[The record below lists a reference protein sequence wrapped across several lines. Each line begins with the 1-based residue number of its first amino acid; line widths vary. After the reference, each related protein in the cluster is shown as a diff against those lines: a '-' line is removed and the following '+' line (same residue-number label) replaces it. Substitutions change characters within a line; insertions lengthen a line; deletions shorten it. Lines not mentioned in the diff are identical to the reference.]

1 MISKDN
7 QPIEQLDRILRGY
20 KPSARIGA
28 ELSKRAMIMFSG
40 PFAVGK
46 TTLMQSTKKI
56 SDDYSTTRSFTTRPC
71 RSPSEEENYRFIPH
85 DEENLQAIIR
95 KAANR
100 ELVQGMVHP
109 TTRFVYGSELADY
122 GDGSTALLDV
132 VPKAVEAIEQ
142 LPFRNSRIIEV
153 VALPDVWHS
162 RVTAR
167 GDQHDE
173 SDIQARIKEARY
185 NLKWALGRDDVV
197 WIDNSGDIEEA
208 TSYTLD
214 VIRGHA
220 VPSDRAR
227 LIGKEL
233 LRQISMMQME

>member
-1 MISKDN
+1 MASIDN
-7 QPIEQLDRILRGY
+7 QLVERLDEILREY
-20 KPSARIGA
+20 EPSEKICA
-28 ELSKRAMIMFSG
+28 ELSKRTIIMFAG

-46 TTLMQSTKKI
+46 TTLMQSVEKANNDCSRI
-56 SDDYSTTRSFTTRPC
+56 RGFTTRPC
-71 RSPSEEENYRFIPH
+71 QSSSEEENYRFVPH
-85 DEENLQAIIR
+85 NEENLQAIIR
-95 KAANR
+95 KAVNR

-122 GDGSTALLDV
+122 GDGATVLLDA

-153 VALPDVWHS
+153 VASPDVWHS
-162 RVTAR
+162 RVAAR
-167 GDQHDE
+167 GNQHDE
-173 SDIQARIKEARY
+173 SDMQARIREARR
-185 NLKWALGRDDVV
+185 NLKWALGRGDVI
-197 WIDNSGDIEEA
+197 WIDNSEDIEEA
-208 TSYTLD
+208 TSCTLD
-214 VIRGHA
+214 VIRGLA

>member
-1 MISKDN
+1 MASIDN
-7 QPIEQLDRILRGY
+7 QLVERLDEILREY
-20 KPSARIGA
+20 EPSEKICA
-28 ELSKRAMIMFSG
+28 ELSKRTIIMFSE

-46 TTLMQSTKKI
+46 TTLMQSVEKA
-56 SDDYSTTRSFTTRPC
+56 SDDCSRIRDFTTRPC
-71 RSPSEEENYRFIPH
+71 RSSSEEENYRFIPH

-122 GDGSTALLDV
+122 RDGATVLLDA

-153 VALPDVWHS
+153 VASPDVWHS

-173 SDIQARIKEARY
+173 SDMQARIKEARH

-197 WIDNSGDIEEA
+197 WIGNSGDIEEA
-208 TSYTLD
+208 TSCTLD

-227 LIGKEL
+227 EL

>member
-1 MISKDN
+1 MASIDN
-7 QPIEQLDRILRGY
+7 QLVERLDEILRKY
-20 KPSARIGA
+20 EPSEKICA
-28 ELSKRAMIMFSG
+28 ELSKRTIIMFSE

-46 TTLMQSTKKI
+46 TTLMQSVEKA
-56 SDDYSTTRSFTTRPC
+56 SDDCSRIRDFTTRPC
-71 RSPSEEENYRFIPH
+71 RSSSEEENYRFIPH

-122 GDGSTALLDV
+122 RDGATVLLDA

-153 VALPDVWHS
+153 VASPDVWHS

-173 SDIQARIKEARY
+173 SDMQARIKEARH

-208 TSYTLD
+208 TSCTLD

-227 LIGKEL
+227 EL

>member
-1 MISKDN
+1 MT
-7 QPIEQLDRILRGY
+7 ILRPEALRRGL
-20 KPSARIGA
+20 AGA
-28 ELSKRAMIMFSG
+28 LPRK
-40 PFAVGK
+40 K
-46 TTLMQSTKKI
+46 TIVSYRMMKK
-56 SDDYSTTRSFTTRPC
+56 T
-71 RSPSEEENYRFIPH
+71 
-85 DEENLQAIIR
+85 QAIIR

-153 VALPDVWHS
+153 VASPDVWHS

-173 SDIQARIKEARY
+173 SDIQARIKEARH

>member
-1 MISKDN
+1 
-7 QPIEQLDRILRGY
+7 
-20 KPSARIGA
+20 
-28 ELSKRAMIMFSG
+28 MFSG

-46 TTLMQSTKKI
+46 TTLMQSTEKI
-56 SDDYSTTRSFTTRPC
+56 SDDYSRTRSFTTRPC

-85 DEENLQAIIR
+85 DKENLQAIIR

-122 GDGSTALLDV
+122 GDGSTALLDI

-153 VALPDVWHS
+153 VASPDVWHS

-173 SDIQARIKEARY
+173 SDMQARIKEARH

-208 TSYTLD
+208 TSCTLD

-233 LRQISMMQME
+233 LRQISMM

>member
-1 MISKDN
+1 MASIDN
-7 QPIEQLDRILRGY
+7 QLVERLDEILREY
-20 KPSARIGA
+20 EPSEKICA
-28 ELSKRAMIMFSG
+28 ELSKRTIIMFSE

-46 TTLMQSTKKI
+46 TTLMQSVEKA
-56 SDDYSTTRSFTTRPC
+56 SDDCSRIRDFTTRPC
-71 RSPSEEENYRFIPH
+71 RSSSEEENYRFIPH

-122 GDGSTALLDV
+122 RDGATVLLDA

-153 VALPDVWHS
+153 VASPDVWHS

-173 SDIQARIKEARY
+173 SDMQARIKEARH

-197 WIDNSGDIEEA
+197 WIDNSRDIEEA
-208 TSYTLD
+208 TSCTLD

-227 LIGKEL
+227 EL

>member
-1 MISKDN
+1 MASIDN
-7 QPIEQLDRILRGY
+7 QLVERLDEILREY
-20 KPSARIGA
+20 EPSEKICA
-28 ELSKRAMIMFSG
+28 ELSKRTIIMFSG

-46 TTLMQSTKKI
+46 TTLMQSVEKA
-56 SDDYSTTRSFTTRPC
+56 SDDCSRIRDFTTRPC
-71 RSPSEEENYRFIPH
+71 RSSSEEENYRFIPH

-122 GDGSTALLDV
+122 RDGATVLLDA

-153 VALPDVWHS
+153 VASPDVWHS

-173 SDIQARIKEARY
+173 SDMQARIKEARH

-208 TSYTLD
+208 TSCTLD

-227 LIGKEL
+227 EL

>member
-1 MISKDN
+1 MASIDN
-7 QPIEQLDRILRGY
+7 QLVERLDEILREY
-20 KPSARIGA
+20 EPSEKICA
-28 ELSKRAMIMFSG
+28 ELSKRTIIMLSE

-46 TTLMQSTKKI
+46 TTLMQSVEKA
-56 SDDYSTTRSFTTRPC
+56 SDDCSRIRDFTTRPC
-71 RSPSEEENYRFIPH
+71 RSSSEEENYRFIPH

-122 GDGSTALLDV
+122 RDGATVLLDA

-153 VALPDVWHS
+153 VASPDVWHS

-173 SDIQARIKEARY
+173 SDMQARIKEARH

-208 TSYTLD
+208 TSCTLD

-227 LIGKEL
+227 EL

>member
-1 MISKDN
+1 MASIDN
-7 QPIEQLDRILRGY
+7 QLVERLDEILREY
-20 KPSARIGA
+20 EPSEKICA
-28 ELSKRAMIMFSG
+28 ELSKRTIIMFAG

-46 TTLMQSTKKI
+46 TTLMQSVEKANNDCSRI
-56 SDDYSTTRSFTTRPC
+56 RGFTTRPC
-71 RSPSEEENYRFIPH
+71 RSSSEEENYRFVPH
-85 DEENLQAIIR
+85 NEENLQAIIR
-95 KAANR
+95 KAVNR

-122 GDGSTALLDV
+122 GDGTTVLLDA

-153 VALPDVWHS
+153 VASPDVWHP

-173 SDIQARIKEARY
+173 SGIKEARH
-185 NLKWALGRDDVV
+185 NLKWALGRDDIV

-208 TSYTLD
+208 TSRTLD
-214 VIRGHA
+214 VIRGLA

>member
-1 MISKDN
+1 MASIDN
-7 QPIEQLDRILRGY
+7 QLVERLDEILREY
-20 KPSARIGA
+20 EPSEKICA
-28 ELSKRAMIMFSG
+28 ELSKRTIIMFSE

-46 TTLMQSTKKI
+46 TTLMQSVEKA
-56 SDDYSTTRSFTTRPC
+56 SDDCSRIRDFTTRPC
-71 RSPSEEENYRFIPH
+71 RSSSEEENYRFIPH

-122 GDGSTALLDV
+122 RDGATVLLDA

-153 VALPDVWHS
+153 VASPDVWHS

-173 SDIQARIKEARY
+173 SDMQARIKEARH

-208 TSYTLD
+208 TSCTLD

-227 LIGKEL
+227 EL

>member
-1 MISKDN
+1 MASIDN
-7 QPIEQLDRILRGY
+7 QLVERLDEILREY
-20 KPSARIGA
+20 EPSEKICA
-28 ELSKRAMIMFSG
+28 ELSKRTIIMFSE

-46 TTLMQSTKKI
+46 TTLMQSVEKA
-56 SDDYSTTRSFTTRPC
+56 SDDCSRIRDFTTRPC
-71 RSPSEEENYRFIPH
+71 RSSYEEENYRFIPH

-122 GDGSTALLDV
+122 GDGATVLLDA

-153 VALPDVWHS
+153 VASPDVWHS

-173 SDIQARIKEARY
+173 SDMQARIKEARH

-208 TSYTLD
+208 TSCTLD

-227 LIGKEL
+227 EL

>member
-1 MISKDN
+1 MASIDN
-7 QPIEQLDRILRGY
+7 QLVERLDEILREY
-20 KPSARIGA
+20 EPSEKICA
-28 ELSKRAMIMFSG
+28 ELSKRTIIMFSE

-46 TTLMQSTKKI
+46 TTLMQSVEKA
-56 SDDYSTTRSFTTRPC
+56 SDDCSRIRDFTTRPC
-71 RSPSEEENYRFIPH
+71 RSSSEEENYRFIPH

-122 GDGSTALLDV
+122 RDGATVLLDAI
-132 VPKAVEAIEQ
+132 PKAVEAIEQ

-153 VALPDVWHS
+153 VASPDVWHS

-173 SDIQARIKEARY
+173 SDMQARIKEARH

-208 TSYTLD
+208 TSCTLD

-227 LIGKEL
+227 EL

>member
-1 MISKDN
+1 MASIDN
-7 QPIEQLDRILRGY
+7 QLVKRLDEILRGY
-20 KPSARIGA
+20 EPSEKICA
-28 ELSKRAMIMFSG
+28 ELGKRTIIMFSG

-46 TTLMQSTKKI
+46 TTLMQSVEKA
-56 SDDYSTTRSFTTRPC
+56 SDDCSRIRGFTTRPC
-71 RSPSEEENYRFIPH
+71 RSSSEEENYRFIPH

-122 GDGSTALLDV
+122 GDGTIVLLDA
-132 VPKAVEAIEQ
+132 VPKAVEVIKQ

-153 VALPDVWHS
+153 VASPDVWHS

-173 SDIQARIKEARY
+173 SDMQARTKEARH

-208 TSYTLD
+208 TNYTLD

-220 VPSDRAR
+220 VPSDRVR

>member
-1 MISKDN
+1 MTNKDN

-46 TTLMQSTKKI
+46 TTLMQSTEKI
-56 SDDYSTTRSFTTRPC
+56 SDDYSRTRSFTTRPC
-71 RSPSEEENYRFIPH
+71 RSPSEKENYRFIPH
-85 DEENLQAIIR
+85 NEENLQAIIR
-95 KAANR
+95 KAINK

-153 VALPDVWHS
+153 VASPDVWHS
-162 RVTAR
+162 RVAAR

-173 SDIQARIKEARY
+173 SDIQARH
-185 NLKWALGRDDVV
+185 NLKWALGRGDVI
-197 WIDNSGDIEEA
+197 WIDNSEDIEEA

-214 VIRGHA
+214 VIRGLA

>member
-20 KPSARIGA
+20 KPSERIEA

-46 TTLMQSTKKI
+46 TTLMQSTEKI
-56 SDDYSTTRSFTTRPC
+56 SDDYARTRSFTTRPC
-71 RSPSEEENYRFIPH
+71 RGPSEEENYRFIPH
-85 DEENLQAIIR
+85 NEENLQAI
-95 KAANR
+95 NR

-122 GDGSTALLDV
+122 GDGSTTLLDV
-132 VPKAVEAIEQ
+132 VPKAVETIEQ

-153 VALPDVWHS
+153 VASPDVWHS

-167 GDQHDE
+167 GDQHDK
-173 SDIQARIKEARY
+173 SDIQARIKEARH
-185 NLKWALGRDDVV
+185 NLKWALGRGDVI
-197 WIDNSGDIEEA
+197 WIDNSEDIEEA

-214 VIRGHA
+214 VIRGLA

-227 LIGKEL
+227 LVGKEL
-233 LRQISMMQME
+233 LRQISTMQME

>member
-1 MISKDN
+1 
-7 QPIEQLDRILRGY
+7 
-20 KPSARIGA
+20 
-28 ELSKRAMIMFSG
+28 
-40 PFAVGK
+40 
-46 TTLMQSTKKI
+46 
-56 SDDYSTTRSFTTRPC
+56 
-71 RSPSEEENYRFIPH
+71 
-85 DEENLQAIIR
+85 
-95 KAANR
+95 
-100 ELVQGMVHP
+100 MVHP

-153 VALPDVWHS
+153 VASPDVWHS

-173 SDIQARIKEARY
+173 SDMQARIKEARH

-208 TSYTLD
+208 TSRTLD
-214 VIRGHA
+214 VIRGLA